1 MISSGVT
8 TLDERLGG
16 FAPGRVH
23 VLSGA
28 AGTGKTVLCLEFLAA
43 HLDDAA
49 PAVMITHDDPS
60 DLLAE
65 AQYLGI
71 DLERALADERVILLR
86 YQLDFA
92 RRYGRAPSV
101 DVVFEELARLIGPKV
116 PGRVVVDSIA
126 PFLEGGP
133 ASGAGVTALL
143 QFLDTTGATSLVTFP
158 GDMSASYDRRLE
170 SLTQRAAGIFHLTAD
185 PDRTGHLDIRKIRY
199 QVPSTAPLHYRIEAG
214 TGIVP
219 LSNDRARRATD
230 VAGDSKRKILVIDL
244 SRGFPDEL
252 LHLLRSSYE
261 VIVRT
266 GVASSYAD
274 LVAGVGAIMI
284 EVRRDSIN
292 EVLTLIRGLRTG
304 SNNSPI
310 VLLTQYQMRAVDRTR
325 ALRAGADDFI
335 AAHIHPEEFLFRL
348 ENTMRRGHTERPA
361 GLDEPLVLQPGGDNG
376 ERTTLSERDFGTAV
390 DEHLHRERAPFFT
403 VVSLRP
409 QKGSPDPVAD
419 LALRAVRVEGGDL
432 VGRADGRVLI
442 YLHSARR
449 KDVVP
454 FIDRLRNEA
463 LKAGCGDLTV
473 ETAAYPADAD
483 RVQEIVHGAHLTQA
497 RDAV

>member
-1 MISSGVT
+1 MISSGVP

-43 HLDDAA
+43 HLDDTA

-71 DLERALADERVILLR
+71 DLERPLADERLILLR

-101 DVVFEELARLIGPKV
+101 DVVFEELARLIGPRV
-116 PGRVVVDSIA
+116 PGRIVVDSIA

-143 QFLDTTGATSLVTFP
+143 QFLDSTGATSLVTFP
-158 GDMSASYDRRLE
+158 GDISVSYDRRLE

-214 TGIVP
+214 TGVVA
-219 LSNDRARRATD
+219 LSNERARRATD
-230 VAGDSKRKILVIDL
+230 VADTSTRKVLVIDL

-252 LHLLRSSYE
+252 LQVLRSSYD
-261 VIVRT
+261 VTVRT

-274 LVAGVGAIMI
+274 LVAGVGAILI

-292 EVLTLIRGLRTG
+292 EVLTLIRGLRSG

-310 VLLTQYQMRAVDRTR
+310 VLVTQYQMRAADRTR

-348 ENTMRRGHTERPA
+348 ENAVRRGHTSRPTSA
-361 GLDEPLVLQPGGDNG
+361 DEPLVLQPGGGG
-376 ERTTLSERDFGTAV
+376 ERTALTERDFRNAV

-409 QKGSPDPVAD
+409 PKGATNPVAE
-419 LALRAVRVEGGDL
+419 LAMRAVRVEGGDL
-432 VGRADGRVLI
+432 VGCADDRVLI
-442 YLHSARR
+442 FLHSARR

-454 FIDRLRNEA
+454 FIERLRNET
-463 LKAGCGDLTV
+463 LKSGYGELAV

-497 RDAV
+497 RDAI

>member
-1 MISSGVT
+1 
-8 TLDERLGG
+8 
-16 FAPGRVH
+16 

-230 VAGDSKRKILVIDL
+230 
-244 SRGFPDEL
+244 
-252 LHLLRSSYE
+252 
-261 VIVRT
+261 
-266 GVASSYAD
+266 
-274 LVAGVGAIMI
+274 VAGVGAIMI

>member
-1 MISSGVT
+1 MISSGVP

-71 DLERALADERVILLR
+71 DIERALADERLILLR

-143 QFLDTTGATSLVTFP
+143 QFLDSTGATSLVTFP
-158 GDMSASYDRRLE
+158 GDLSASYDRRLE

-214 TGIVP
+214 TGIVA
-219 LSNDRARRATD
+219 LANDRTRRATD
-230 VAGDSKRKILVIDL
+230 LAEDSKRKVLVIDL
-244 SRGFPDEL
+244 SHSFSDEL
-252 LHLLRSSYE
+252 LHILRSSYE
-261 VIVRT
+261 VTVRT
-266 GVASSYAD
+266 GIASSYAD

-292 EVLTLIRGLRTG
+292 EVLTLIRGLRSG

-310 VLLTQYQMRAVDRTR
+310 VLLTQYQMRAADRTQ

-348 ENTMRRGHTERPA
+348 ETAMRRGHTVRPA
-361 GLDEPLVLQPGGDNG
+361 TLDEPLVLQPGRDG
-376 ERTTLSERDFGTAV
+376 ERTALSERDFGNALG
-390 DEHLHRERAPFFT
+390 EHLNRERAPFFT
-403 VVSLRP
+403 LVALRP
-409 QKGSPDPVAD
+409 QKGTPDCVAE
-419 LALRAVRVEGGDL
+419 LAMRAVRVEGGDL
-432 VGRADGRVLI
+432 VGLTDDRVLI
-442 YLHSARR
+442 FLHSARR

-454 FIDRLRNEA
+454 FIERLRSEA
-463 LKAGCGDLTV
+463 LKAGCGELAVD
-473 ETAAYPADAD
+473 TAAYPADAD
-483 RVQEIVHGAHLTQA
+483 RVQEIVHSVHLTQA
-497 RDAV
+497 GDAV

>member
-1 MISSGVT
+1 M
-8 TLDERLGG
+8 LDERLGG

-60 DLLAE
+60 DLLSE

-71 DLERALADERVILLR
+71 DLERALANERLILLR

-101 DVVFEELARLIGPKV
+101 DVVFEELARLIGPTV

-143 QFLDTTGATSLVTFP
+143 QFLDASGATSLVTFP
-158 GDMSASYDRRLE
+158 GDLSASYDRRLE

-185 PDRTGHLDIRKIRY
+185 PDRTGHLDIRKVRY
-199 QVPSTAPLHYRIEAG
+199 QVPSTAPIHYRIEAG
-214 TGIVP
+214 TGIVA
-219 LSNDRARRATD
+219 LTSERTRRATD
-230 VAGDSKRKILVIDL
+230 VADESQRKLLVIDL
-244 SRGFPDEL
+244 SRSFPDEL
-252 LHLLRSSYE
+252 LPLLRSNYD
-261 VIVRT
+261 VTIRT
-266 GVASSYAD
+266 GIASSYAD
-274 LVAGVGAIMI
+274 LVGGLGAILI
-284 EVRRDSIN
+284 EVRRDNIN
-292 EVLTLIRGLRTG
+292 EVLTLIRGLRGG

-335 AAHIHPEEFLFRL
+335 ASHIHPEEFLFRL
-348 ENTMRRGHTERPA
+348 DTAVRRGHNPRPT
-361 GLDEPLVLQPGGDNG
+361 GFDEPLVLQPDRAGG
-376 ERTTLSERDFGTAV
+376 EPTALSEREFGTAV
-390 DEHLHRERAPFFT
+390 GEHLHRERAPFFT

-409 QKGSPDPVAD
+409 QKGSPEPIAEI
-419 LALRAVRVEGGDL
+419 AMRTIRVEGGDL

-463 LKAGCGDLTV
+463 LKAGCGELTV
-473 ETAAYPADAD
+473 DTAAYPADAD
-483 RVQEIVHGAHLTQA
+483 RVQEIVHGAHLTGA
-497 RDAV
+497 RDAL

>member
-1 MISSGVT
+1 
-8 TLDERLGG
+8 L
-16 FAPGRVH
+16 
-23 VLSGA
+23 
-28 AGTGKTVLCLEFLAA
+28 
-43 HLDDAA
+43 
-49 PAVMITHDDPS
+49 
-60 DLLAE
+60 
-65 AQYLGI
+65 
-71 DLERALADERVILLR
+71 ILLR

-101 DVVFEELARLIGPKV
+101 DVVFEELARLIGPKA
-116 PGRVVVDSIA
+116 PGRVVVDSIG

-133 ASGAGVTALL
+133 ASGAGVSALL
-143 QFLDTTGATSLVTFP
+143 QFLDSTGATSIVTFP

-170 SLTQRAAGIFHLTAD
+170 SLTQRAAAIFHLTAD

-214 TGIVP
+214 AGIVA
-219 LSNDRARRATD
+219 LTNDRARRATD
-230 VAGDSKRKILVIDL
+230 LAGDSKRKVLVIDL
-244 SRGFPDEL
+244 SHSVPDEL
-252 LHLLRSSYE
+252 LQLLRSSYD
-261 VIVRT
+261 VVVRT
-266 GVASSYAD
+266 GIASSYAD
-274 LVAGVGAIMI
+274 LVGGVGAIMI
-284 EVRRDSIN
+284 EVRRDSID
-292 EVLTLIRGLRTG
+292 EVLSLIRGLRSG
-304 SNNSPI
+304 SNKAPI
-310 VLLTQYQMRAVDRTR
+310 VLLTQYQIRAADRTR

-348 ENTMRRGHTERPA
+348 ENAVRRGHTDRPA
-361 GLDEPLVLQPGGDNG
+361 SLDEPLVLQPSADDGKRNALG
-376 ERTTLSERDFGTAV
+376 ERDFAAAV

-409 QKGSPDPVAD
+409 QKGTPGPVVD

-432 VGRADGRVLI
+432 VGRADDRVLI

-463 LKAGCGDLTV
+463 IKAGCGELAV